1 MAAAGGSWKAGRFV
15 SGGARVDQPG
25 TTAQVG
31 DYVQEGSVIG
41 RVATIGSLGRVPM
54 LRLTNGL
61 YVSQKYSRVIAAR
74 SA

>member
-1 MAAAGGSWKAGRFV
+1 MAAAGGSWKSGSFV
-15 SGGARVDQPG
+15 AGGARVDQPG
-25 TTAQVG
+25 SAAQVG

-41 RVATIGSLGRVPM
+41 RVATRGNLGKVPM